1 MWGRVIMKKRNL
13 HHIQVF
19 YHAYPTIQAN
29 DQAIR
34 DRKPIPNGIKIPK
47 AKEKQYRNWKL
58 FTKIEKIFTRTFTK
72 GYMIFHPHT

>member
-1 MWGRVIMKKRNL
+1 MKKRNL

-19 YHAYPTIQAN
+19 HHAFPTIQAN

-47 AKEKQYRNWKL
+47 AKEKQYRN
-58 FTKIEKIFTRTFTK
+58 
-72 GYMIFHPHT
+72 